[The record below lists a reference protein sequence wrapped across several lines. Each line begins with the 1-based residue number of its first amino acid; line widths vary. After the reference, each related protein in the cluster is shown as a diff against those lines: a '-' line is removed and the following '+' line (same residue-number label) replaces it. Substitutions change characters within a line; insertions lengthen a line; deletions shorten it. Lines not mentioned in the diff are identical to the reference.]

1 MEQVERLARM
11 LGGSP
16 FEAGRQQPVAP
27 PLSVWDTRDEVIVAV
42 EMPGVSKEGLHVE
55 CRGRLVWITG
65 QPRGVRNDARLIV
78 SEHLLAPYQRI
89 VPLPEGTTAADV
101 DAQITDGLLELRIRR
116 KVLPQEARD
125 IPVR

>member
-11 LGGSP
+11 LGESP
-16 FEAGRQQPVAP
+16 IEASRPHPITP
-27 PLSVWDTRDEVIVAV
+27 PTSVWETRDEIIVAV
-42 EMPGVSKEGLHVE
+42 EMPGVSKDGLHVE

-65 QPRGVRNDARLIV
+65 QPRNVRNDARLIA
-78 SEHLLAPYQRI
+78 SEHALAAYQRI

-101 DAQITDGLLELRIRR
+101 DAQINDGLLELRIRR
-116 KVLPQEARD
+116 KVVPQEARD